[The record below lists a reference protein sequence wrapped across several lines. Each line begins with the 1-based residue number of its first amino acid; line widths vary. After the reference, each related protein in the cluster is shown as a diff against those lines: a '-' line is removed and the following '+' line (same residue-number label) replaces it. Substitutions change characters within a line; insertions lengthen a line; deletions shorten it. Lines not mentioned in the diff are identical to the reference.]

1 MATGTLT
8 NVGQDD
14 WVAVNLTANQTYEI
28 SIIGL
33 SQFAKVEV
41 GAAGTLSADGTGAF
55 AVPGTD
61 AGLGTA
67 TTQRKY
73 FTPSVSGTYYVDVSD
88 SDGTTPE
95 NYTVKVGVVT
105 ADFADNTIRPGH
117 VKVGGS
123 VAGQLGN
130 VAQHDWVAVTLTAN
144 QAYELTVNG
153 LTQFAS
159 IEIGTA
165 SGLSSLV
172 NSSAIPS
179 TDAGLEPVTPQHLY
193 FMPAASGTYYVDLS
207 DNYAVTPE
215 KYTLSVAAVSA
226 DHTDNATHP
235 GSVAVGGSTTGR
247 LADIG
252 QRDWI
257 AVNLT
262 ANRAYEVTVT
272 GLSQSAL
279 VEIGTAGGLSGD
291 GTSAV
296 AVAGANT
303 GGKATTQDLYFMPSA
318 SGTYYIDVSDG
329 HGAAPENYTVAVA
342 AVAADYTDNA
352 THPGSLAVGGNTSG
366 RLANVGQ
373 HDWIAVSLTA
383 NHAYEL
389 TVNGLTQFSSVE
401 LAGAN
406 ALSGDGAIAAAIP
419 ATDAGLGKTT
429 TRNLY
434 FMPSATGT
442 YYVDI
447 SDSFASTPEN
457 YTVAVAAVAADY
469 TDNASHPGSV
479 AVGGSTTGTLAN
491 AGQHDW
497 IAVSLTANQGYEVT
511 VNGLTEFDTVEI
523 GTAGGLSS
531 DGTSAF
537 AVGAASTGGK
547 ATTQSLYF
555 MPSASGIYYIDV
567 SDNSGTAPEN
577 YKVSVAAV
585 AADHTDNPTH
595 PGAVAVTGTQGLLS
609 LTDDFNGAGK
619 SDILW
624 QSTQGQAAIWFMNG
638 ATPLSEPLVAQNPGP
653 SWKVVGSGDFNGDGL
668 ADILWQSTQGQAAIW
683 LMNGATPISE
693 PLAGQNPGTDWKV
706 IGSGDFDGAG
716 KSDILW
722 QSTSGQAAIWFM
734 NGGTPL
740 SEPVIAQNPGPDWH
754 VIGAGDFTGNGKSD
768 ILWQNTDGQA
778 AIWLMNG
785 ATPTSEP
792 LVAQNPGPDWHV
804 VGTGDFNGDGKS
816 DILWQNTDG
825 QAAIWL
831 MNGTTPTTEALV
843 GQNPGP
849 NWHVVGA
856 GDFSG
861 NGKSDILWQNTDGQ
875 AAIWFMNGT
884 TVTSEP
890 VIAQNP
896 GSSWHIP
903 FGS

>member
-1 MATGTLT
+1 MATGRLT
-8 NVGQDD
+8 NIGQDD
-14 WVAVNLTANQTYEI
+14 WVAVNLTANQSYEI

-33 SQFAKVEV
+33 SQFAKVQIGTASV
-41 GAAGTLSADGTGAF
+41 LAGDGTGAF

-73 FTPSVSGTYYVDVSD
+73 FTPSTSGTYYVDVSD

-95 NYTVKVGVVT
+95 NYTVKVAAVT
-105 ADFADNTIRPGH
+105 ADVANNTIRPGA

-123 VAGQLGN
+123 TSGQLGN
-130 VAQHDWVAVTLTAN
+130 VGQHDWVKVTLTAN

-165 SGLSSLV
+165 SGLANLSS
-172 NSSAIPS
+172 SSAIPN

-193 FMPAASGTYYVDLS
+193 FMPSASGTYYVDLS

-215 KYTLSVAAVSA
+215 KYTLSVAAATA

-235 GSVAVGGSTTGR
+235 GSVAVGGSTFGK
-247 LADIG
+247 LANIG
-252 QRDWI
+252 QHDWI
-257 AVNLT
+257 AVSLA
-262 ANRAYEVTVT
+262 ANHAYEVTVN
-272 GLSQSAL
+272 GLTQSAF

-291 GTSAV
+291 ETSAF
-296 AVAGANT
+296 AVAAAGT
-303 GGKATTQDLYFMPSA
+303 GGKATTQNLYFMPSA
-318 SGTYYIDVSDG
+318 SGTYYVDVSDS
-329 HGAAPENYTVAVA
+329 HGAAPETYRVSVA
-342 AVAADYTDNA
+342 AVTADYTDNA
-352 THPGSLAVGGNTSG
+352 TRPGTVAVGGSTSG
-366 RLANVGQ
+366 RLVNVGQ
-373 HDWIAVSLTA
+373 HDWIAVSLAA
-383 NHAYEL
+383 NQAYEF
-389 TVNGLTQFSSVE
+389 TVNGLTQFASVE
-401 LAGAN
+401 LATAAG
-406 ALSGDGAIAAAIP
+406 LSGDGTLAAAVP
-419 ATDAGLGKTT
+419 GTDAGLGKAT

-434 FMPSATGT
+434 FMPSASGT
-442 YYVDI
+442 YYLDL
-447 SDSFASTPEN
+447 SDNFSAKSAS
-457 YTVAVAAVAADY
+457 YTVAVAAVSADH

-491 AGQHDW
+491 AGQRDW
-497 IAVSLTANQGYEVT
+497 VAVSLTANQGYEVT
-511 VNGLTEFDTVEI
+511 VNGLTQFDSVQI
-523 GTAGGLSS
+523 GTAGGLSG

-537 AVGAASTGGK
+537 AAPATSTGGK

-555 MPSASGIYYIDV
+555 MPSASGTYYIDLA
-567 SDNSGTAPEN
+567 DNSGAAPEK
-577 YKVSVAAV
+577 YTLSVAAV

-595 PGAVAVTGTQGLLS
+595 PGTVAVTGAQGLLS
-609 LTDDFNGAGK
+609 LTTDFNGDGK

-624 QSTQGQAAIWFMNG
+624 QSNQGQAAVWLMNG
-638 ATPLSEPLVAQNPGP
+638 STPLSEPLVAQNPGP
-653 SWKVVGSGDFNGDGL
+653 SWQVIGSGDFNGDGL
-668 ADILWQSTQGQAAIW
+668 ADILWQSNQGQAAIW
-683 LMNGATPISE
+683 LMKGATPIAE
-693 PLAGQNPGTDWKV
+693 PLAGQNPGPAWKV

-734 NGGTPL
+734 NGATPL
-740 SEPVIAQNPGPDWH
+740 SEPLIAQNPGPSWH
-754 VIGAGDFTGNGKSD
+754 VIGSGDFTGNGKSD

-785 ATPTSEP
+785 ATPTAEP
-792 LVAQNPGPDWHV
+792 LVAQNPGPSWHV

-831 MNGTTPTTEALV
+831 MNGATPITEALV

-849 NWHVVGA
+849 SWHVVGA

-861 NGKSDILWQNTDGQ
+861 NGKSDILWQSTSGQ
-875 AAIWFMNGT
+875 AAIWFMNGA

-890 VIAQNP
+890 LVAQNP
-896 GSSWHIP
+896 GTSWHIP